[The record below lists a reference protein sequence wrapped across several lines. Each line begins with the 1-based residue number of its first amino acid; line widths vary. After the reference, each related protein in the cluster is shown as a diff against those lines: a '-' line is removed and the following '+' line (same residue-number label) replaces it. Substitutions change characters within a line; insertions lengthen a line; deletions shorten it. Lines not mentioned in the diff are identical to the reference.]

1 MVDALGMTFTSL
13 TTDPLLATPA
23 LPTLMKTILV
33 IEDEPIIRSIIAEML
48 EEENFQVIAVED
60 GQAGIEAVE
69 VHQPDLI
76 LCDIMMPK
84 VDGYSVLSTIRQ
96 NIMTAA
102 IPFIFLTAKTDRP
115 DIRRGMLLGAD
126 DYLTKPFTIRE
137 LVETVKMRLERQAT
151 LTQVY
156 IQQANEQS
164 LEWGNRAAELR
175 RAIDRGEFLLHYQ
188 PQVSLATGQIVG
200 AEALVR
206 WQSPERG
213 LVPPS
218 EFIPLAEATGLIIP
232 LGEWVLQTAC
242 LQVRKWQLADFPPL
256 QIAVN
261 LSSVQFNQ
269 ADLIDRV
276 QQTLRHAHLEPQF
289 LSLELTESLLV
300 QNVEATITKLTQ
312 LKELKIQIAI
322 DDFGTG
328 YASLGYLQHFPF
340 DLLKIDRCFVSGI
353 DRNPKNAAITTA
365 LIQMAHELQLKIIAE
380 GVEQEA
386 EKAFL
391 AHQGCDRMQGYLFSR
406 PLPILE
412 FEQLLQQNHSCTS
425 ADRTEE

>member
-1 MVDALGMTFTSL
+1 MTFTSL
-13 TTDPLLATPA
+13 TADPLLATPVS
-23 LPTLMKTILV
+23 PTPMKTILV

-48 EEENFQVIAVED
+48 EEENFRVVAVED
-60 GQAGIEAVE
+60 GQAGIEAIE
-69 VHQPDLI
+69 VHQPDLV
-76 LCDIMMPK
+76 LCDIMMPR
-84 VDGYSVLSTIRQ
+84 VDGYSVLSTMRQ
-96 NIMTAA
+96 NINTAA
-102 IPFIFLTAKTDRP
+102 VPFIFLTAKTDRP

-151 LTQVY
+151 LTQIY
-156 IQQANEQS
+156 TEQANAQS
-164 LEWGNRAAELR
+164 LEWDNRVTELR
-175 RAIDRGEFLLHYQ
+175 QAIDQGEFLLHYQ
-188 PQVSLATGQIVG
+188 PQVSLETGRIVG

-213 LVPPS
+213 LVPPT

-242 LQVRKWQLADFPPL
+242 LQTKKWQMAGFPPL
-256 QIAVN
+256 QVAVN

-269 ADLIDRV
+269 TDLIERV
-276 QQTLRHAHLEPQF
+276 QQTLSQTHLEPQF

-300 QNVEATITKLTQ
+300 QNVEATILKLSQ
-312 LKELKIQIAI
+312 FKELNIQIAI

-340 DLLKIDRCFVSGI
+340 DLLKIDRCFVNGI

-406 PLPILE
+406 PLPAAD
-412 FEQLLQQNHSCTS
+412 FEQLLHQNYSYNS
-425 ADRTEE
+425 